1 MNRFESLQ
9 DSYMLH
15 DDICNADWEMV
26 RLFLDKAIENIGE
39 IEEKNQKF
47 TLFSSSN
54 VLGKLKRK
62 KNPQKQTI
70 IIAHCKSTFII
81 KRANLIKL
89 NLFSSFPKF
98 IDFANDSVM

>member
-54 VLGKLKRK
+54 VLGKLKK
-62 KNPQKQTI
+62 KKKPAKTNNNHSTLQINIYNQKGKFNKTELVFI
-70 IIAHCKSTFII
+70 VSKVYRLCK
-81 KRANLIKL
+81 
-89 NLFSSFPKF
+89 
-98 IDFANDSVM
+98 